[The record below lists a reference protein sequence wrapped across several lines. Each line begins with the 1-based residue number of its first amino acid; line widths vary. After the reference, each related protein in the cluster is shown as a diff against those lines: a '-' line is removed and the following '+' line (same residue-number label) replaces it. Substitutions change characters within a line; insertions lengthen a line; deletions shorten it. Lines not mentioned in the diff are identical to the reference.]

1 MQEDVSVKL
10 TRDILK
16 LGGPELPAPAE
27 GDGVQGGTE
36 SVDGQE
42 EASVLQGQQLPDPQG
57 VEDIKGTVIQEVTA
71 ILVKSCGGEPEP
83 IEAILSQTCE
93 TEVIFYI

>member
-1 MQEDVSVKL
+1 MQEDISVKL

-57 VEDIKGTVIQEVTA
+57 IENIKGTFIQEVTA
-71 ILVKSCGGEPEP
+71 ILVKPCGGEPEP
-83 IEAILSQTCE
+83 IKAVLSQTCE